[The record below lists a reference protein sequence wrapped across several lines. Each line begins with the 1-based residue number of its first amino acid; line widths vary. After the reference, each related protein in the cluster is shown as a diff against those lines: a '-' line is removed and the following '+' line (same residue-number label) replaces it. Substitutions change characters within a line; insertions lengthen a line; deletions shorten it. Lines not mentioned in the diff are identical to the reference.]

1 MKTYRSSSSEET
13 KKFGEKL
20 AREILRART
29 GASSRVGTRA
39 SRNGA
44 LVLALRG
51 DLGAGKTTFVQ
62 GFFYG
67 LGLKKRA
74 PSPTFVIMR
83 RHAIRSKKFANVFH
97 LDLYRLKKASDLRVL
112 GFKEILADP
121 RNIIL
126 IEWAERARRVL
137 PKTTIWLRFGHGKK
151 ENERHIMIKR

>member
-13 KKFGEKL
+13 KRFGEKI
-20 AREILRART
+20 AKGILRAER
-29 GASSRVGTRA
+29 GG
-39 SRNGA
+39 GA
-44 LVLALRG
+44 LIVALRG